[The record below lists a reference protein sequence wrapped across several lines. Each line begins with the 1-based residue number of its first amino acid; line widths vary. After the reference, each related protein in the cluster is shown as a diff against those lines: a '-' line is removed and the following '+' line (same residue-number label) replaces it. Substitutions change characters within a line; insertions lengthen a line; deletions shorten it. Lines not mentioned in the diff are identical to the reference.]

1 MRDTAT
7 THLNVEQFR
16 TRWAEE
22 HDKTGC
28 AMRKTITRL
37 NIEHFRTKL
46 VDERNE
52 TKRNT
57 LLRLLAEEEANLAAL
72 VNLPKESAQHAQ
84 CSAHVRSR

>member
-22 HDKTGC
+22 RDKTGC
-28 AMRKTITRL
+28 AMRKTIARL

-46 VDERNE
+46 VDERSE

-72 VNLPKESAQHAQ
+72 MDRPKKIK
-84 CSAHVRSR
+84 CSAMSAAGGS

>member
-22 HDKTGC
+22 RDKTGC
-28 AMRKTITRL
+28 AMRKTIAWL
-37 NIEHFRTKL
+37 NIEHFRKKL
-46 VDERNE
+46 VNERNE

-57 LLRLLAEEEANLAAL
+57 LLRLLAEEEANLATL
-72 VNLPKESAQHAQ
+72 MNLPRKMECRPA
-84 CSAHVRSR
+84 RSM

>member
-1 MRDTAT
+1 MRDTTT

-22 HDKTGC
+22 RDKTGC

-46 VDERNE
+46 VDERND

-57 LLRLLAEEEANLAAL
+57 LLRLLAEEEANLATL
-72 VNLPKESAQHAQ
+72 MNLPRKMECRPA
-84 CSAHVRSR
+84 RSM

>member
-1 MRDTAT
+1 MRDTTT
-7 THLNVEQFR
+7 THLNVKQFR

-57 LLRLLAEEEANLAAL
+57 LLRLLVEEEANLAAL
-72 VNLPKESAQHAQ
+72 MNLPKKMKLGDEPWENL
-84 CSAHVRSR
+84 R

>member
-22 HDKTGC
+22 RDKTGC
-28 AMRKTITRL
+28 AMRKTIAWL
-37 NIEHFRTKL
+37 NIEHFRKKL
-46 VDERNE
+46 VNERNE

-57 LLRLLAEEEANLAAL
+57 LLRLLAEEEANLATL
-72 VNLPKESAQHAQ
+72 MNLPRKMECRPA
-84 CSAHVRSR
+84 RSL